1 MFSFAYYDKSK
12 NSITLVRDKF
22 GMKPLFFCKDE
33 KFGFIFSSEIK
44 SINFLNKTVI
54 DNQQLITTAF
64 LGLHSYPKTN
74 FKQIYEILPGE
85 KLTYHLNDGK
95 IEKRNIFL

>member
-1 MFSFAYYDKSK
+1 MILNNINFNGIDNTLKSLEGMFSFAYYDKSK

-44 SINFLNKTVI
+44 SINF
-54 DNQQLITTAF
+54 F
-64 LGLHSYPKTN
+64 
-74 FKQIYEILPGE
+74 
-85 KLTYHLNDGK
+85 
-95 IEKRNIFL
+95 